1 MEKINLKDKF
11 NLITDFW
18 SPALIGELN
27 DQAVKIA
34 KFKGEFPMHHH
45 ENEDELFLV
54 IKGKCFLETEN
65 KTVELNVGE
74 MCIVPKGMAHRPYST
89 EEAHVLMF
97 EPLSTINTG
106 NIENEY
112 TKRDLKKI

>member
-1 MEKINLKDKF
+1 MKKINLNDKF
-11 NLITDFW
+11 GLITDFW

-27 DQAVKIA
+27 GQAVKIA

-54 IKGKCFLETEN
+54 IKGQCFLELEN
-65 KTVELNVGE
+65 KTVELNEGE
-74 MCIVPKGMAHRPYST
+74 MCIVPKGTAHRPYAI

-97 EPLSTINTG
+97 EPISTLNTG